1 MVEFDFGGRHAVVAG
16 AGGGMGEAIA
26 LTLLESGAAVTA
38 IDVKERPASLASFG
52 DRLTYEQGDLTN
64 EAFVLEAIGS
74 AGKARGGIDYLANVA
89 GVLWFGRDK
98 SVLEMDLDVWD
109 QVFSINLKSF
119 AHTARAVVPFMRSSG
134 RGGAMVHFS
143 TIQWYRGD
151 PAPQDAYQASKAG
164 VCALS
169 KSLAMQLAAER
180 IRSNAICPGMALT
193 PLQARWDT
201 EEKRQAVANYAPL
214 GRIGTPQDMANA
226 ALFLLSDAASYIT
239 GIELAVDGGLLMRM

>member
-1 MVEFDFGGRHAVVAG
+1 
-16 AGGGMGEAIA
+16 
-26 LTLLESGAAVTA
+26 
-38 IDVKERPASLASFG
+38 
-52 DRLTYEQGDLTN
+52 
-64 EAFVLEAIGS
+64 
-74 AGKARGGIDYLANVA
+74 ANVA

-98 SVLEMDLDVWD
+98 SALDMDLGVWD
-109 QVFSINLKSF
+109 DVFNINLKSF
-119 AHTARAVVPFMRSSG
+119 VHTARAVVPHMRAGG

-151 PAPQDAYQASKAG
+151 PNPQDAYQASKAG

-169 KSLAMQLAAER
+169 KSLAMQLASER

-201 EEKRQAVANYAPL
+201 EEKRAAVANYAPL

>member
-1 MVEFDFGGRHAVVAG
+1 MIVFDFTGRHAVVTG

-26 LTLLESGAAVTA
+26 LALLDAGASVTA
-38 IDVKERPASLASFG
+38 IDIKPRPVSLAAHD
-52 DRLTYEQGDLTN
+52 DRLTFAQGDLTDA
-64 EAFVLEAIGS
+64 AFVERTIGA
-74 AGKARGGIDYLANVA
+74 AGRDRGRIDYLANVA

-98 SVLEMDLDVWD
+98 SALEMDLDVWD
-109 QVFSINLKSF
+109 QVFNINLKSF
-119 AHTARAVVPFMRSSG
+119 VHTARAVVPYMRAGG

-151 PAPQDAYQASKAG
+151 PKPQDAYQASKAG

-169 KSLAMQLAAER
+169 KSLAMQLAGER

-201 EEKRQAVANYAPL
+201 EEKRAAVADYTPL